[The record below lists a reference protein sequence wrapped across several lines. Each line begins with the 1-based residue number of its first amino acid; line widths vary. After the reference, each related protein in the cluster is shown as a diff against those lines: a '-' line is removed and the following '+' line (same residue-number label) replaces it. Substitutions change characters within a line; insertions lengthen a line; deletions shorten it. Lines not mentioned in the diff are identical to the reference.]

1 MATFTYAARDA
12 SGQSVSG
19 NVDAEH
25 EAAARDKLREQ
36 GMFVQSVRPVKGSKS
51 TAVAKGA
58 QNGVATQ
65 KKSEKGG
72 FAFGGVKLVDLSV
85 FCRQFS
91 TMIDAGVS
99 LVRCLSVLQE
109 QTPNP
114 KLRRILADI
123 QVEVESGN
131 TLSRAMQ
138 KYPRV
143 FSPLFVGLIKAGE
156 VGGVL
161 EEALQRLSTFL
172 EGDMNL
178 RRKVKSAMMYP
189 TIVLCAAVII
199 VTVLTAFVLP
209 SFFKVFRDMGMK
221 DSDMP
226 GPTQFMMNV
235 SNTLTQGAPMRQILL
250 IGGLVVFIIGFK
262 QFVRT
267 KTGRRIWDRFKLKM
281 PVFGNLNHKVAIS
294 RFARTLSTLLV
305 SGVPILQAME
315 TVAGTVDNVIIGD
328 AILDARTSIREGD
341 RIGDPLQRS
350 GQFPPM
356 VVQMIS
362 IGEES
367 GALDAMLT
375 KVAEFYEDD
384 VDAALSSLTSAI
396 EPVMI
401 VFLGLVVG
409 FIVVSTMLPMT
420 TLISSLSSGGSED
433 KNGGD

>member
-1 MATFTYAARDA
+1 
-12 SGQSVSG
+12 
-19 NVDAEH
+19 
-25 EAAARDKLREQ
+25 
-36 GMFVQSVRPVKGSKS
+36 
-51 TAVAKGA
+51 
-58 QNGVATQ
+58 
-65 KKSEKGG
+65 
-72 FAFGGVKLVDLSV
+72 VDLSV